1 MIGMKI
7 NICIILSILILF
19 FPSVDNALAM
29 QHQNMPLADV
39 SNFFSETYF
48 VGTLDSSVSHQ
59 TSGEYDVTVFYPS
72 SSSGSSSQ
80 PDRTGAPYPAIV
92 FAHGFA
98 CTKDDYSWIGNYCA
112 THGYV
117 SILFT
122 TPSQFDFFSAF
133 PQSAEGFS
141 LAIDYLTILNREEG
155 GLLEG
160 MIDEEMIGVM
170 GHSMGAMAAL
180 EATAND
186 TRIKAVVSL
195 APGYFDFLSFSDV
208 YLEACKS
215 IVVPTQL
222 ILGSEDTICLPSGA
236 RNYYDAL
243 SSEKELLI
251 INGTFHDLGIW
262 NAGNE
267 PDWLG
272 LIPGYDPVKQEY
284 YRNTTTRYFISW
296 FNYYLY
302 NYSDYQPYIYGN
314 EAWSD
319 LEFGVLSDL
328 ETSRGYTIIVVDDQY
343 NPVKD
348 VEVTL
353 YRQDG
358 TVLWNAFTDASGA
371 TQFNLSLTPLNYT
384 HRLYLEAT
392 KGDIS
397 LSEEIDIPHINL
409 QPNFVVI
416 PEFSTWQSVLL
427 VFMVITVAL
436 VIYKLKFDD

>member
-1 MIGMKI
+1 MKI
-7 NICIILSILILF
+7 NICITLGILILF
-19 FPSVDNALAM
+19 FSLTGNALAM
-29 QHQNMPLADV
+29 QNQNMPLTGA
-39 SNFFSETYF
+39 SNLFSETYL

-59 TSGEYDVTVFYPS
+59 TSGEYEVTIFYPS
-72 SSSGSSSQ
+72 LSSGNSSQ

-92 FAHGFA
+92 FGHGFA
-98 CTKDDYSWIGNYCA
+98 CTKDDYSWIGNCCA
-112 THGYV
+112 AHGYV

-122 TPSQFDFFSAF
+122 TPSQFSFFSAF
-133 PQSAEGFS
+133 PQSTDGFS
-141 LAIDYLTILNREEG
+141 LAIDYLTSLNEDEG

-160 MIDEEMIGVM
+160 MVDEELIGVM

-180 EATAND
+180 EAAAND

-208 YLEACKS
+208 YLEACES

-243 SSEKELLI
+243 SSERELLI

-272 LIPGYDPVKQEY
+272 LIPGYDPVTQEY
-284 YRNTTTRYFISW
+284 YRNTTTRYFLSW
-296 FNYYLY
+296 FNYHLY
-302 NYSDYQPYIYGN
+302 NSSDYQPYIYGE

-319 LEFGVLSDL
+319 LESGVLSDF
-328 ETSRGYTIIVVDDQY
+328 ETSREYTIIVVDDQY
-343 NPVKD
+343 NPVED

-353 YRQDG
+353 RRQDD

-371 TQFNLSLTPLNYT
+371 TQFRLSITPLNYT
-384 HRLYLEAT
+384 QTLYLEAI
-392 KGDIS
+392 KGDAS
-397 LSEEIDIPHINL
+397 LSEEIGIPHINL
-409 QPNFVVI
+409 QPNVVVI
-416 PEFSTWQSVLL
+416 PEFSAWASMLL
-427 VFMVITVAL
+427 VFMVITVAMA
-436 VIYKLKFDD
+436 IYKLKLR